1 VKIVHPTDF
10 SVEAEAAEQEAVRL
24 AHRLNAELVLV
35 HVATETPLYGEQMF
49 AMPDV
54 KRIYEAQARWAEER
68 LAERAAALTREGV
81 PTRWRRRVGVV
92 HAEIGTVAREE
103 AADYIVIGT
112 HGRGGLDRVMLGSV
126 AERVVRTA
134 PCPVITVRQR

>member
-1 VKIVHPTDF
+1 MKIVHPTDF

-24 AHRLNAELVLV
+24 ARRLNGELVLV

-68 LAERAAALTREGV
+68 LAERAGALTREGV

-112 HGRGGLDRVMLGSV
+112 HGRGGLDHVMLGSV

>member
-1 VKIVHPTDF
+1 MKIVHPTDF

-35 HVATETPLYGEQMF
+35 HVATETPLYGEQVF

-54 KRIYEAQARWAEER
+54 KRIYEVQARWAEER
-68 LAERAAALTREGV
+68 LAERAGALTREGV